1 MQVPKLESY
10 LSLIEMAKR
19 EDLGAGDVT
28 SEATI
33 EADRQGRGAIVFLEK
48 GILCGMSVVEG
59 VLRCYDKKLVL
70 EESLDDGESVAGGT
84 VVGVAVGGMRSILA
98 AERVALNFLGR
109 LSGIAT
115 STAEY
120 VVAVKGTGVKI
131 CDTRKTTPG
140 WRELEKYAVR
150 CGGGVNHRYGLYDAV
165 LIKDNHLAALGKCD
179 LRRAVAEA
187 VKKIGEGQREAAF
200 IEVEVDSLEQLRL
213 VLQVEGVD
221 MVLLDNMT
229 ERQLREAVAIRDEM
243 GLGGKVLLEA
253 SGGVTMSNVR
263 QIGRTGVD
271 RISVGALTHTVRSL
285 NVGLDLM

>member
-1 MQVPKLESY
+1 MKVPKLESY
-10 LSLIEMAKR
+10 LSLIEMAQR

-33 EADRQGRGAIVFLEK
+33 EADRQGRGAIVFGEK

-70 EESLDDGESVAGGT
+70 EEALGDGESVAGGT
-84 VVGVAVGGMRSILA
+84 VVGVAVGGVRSILA

-120 VVAVKGTGVKI
+120 VAAVKGTGVKI

-179 LRRAVAEA
+179 LRQGVAEA
-187 VKKIGEGQREAAF
+187 VRKIRAGQREAAF

>member
-1 MQVPKLESY
+1 MKVPELESY

-33 EADRQGRGAIVFLEK
+33 EADRQGRGAIVFGEK

-59 VLRCYDKKLVL
+59 VLRCYDKELVL
-70 EESLDDGESVAGGT
+70 EEALDDGESVAGGT
-84 VVGVAVGGMRSILA
+84 VVGVAVGGVRSILA

-120 VVAVKGTGVKI
+120 VAAVKGTGVKI